1 MNRSH
6 LARHGQPLSVTPFRP
21 LRKARVPSLPGLMLL
36 TLVGCGEQ
44 VADPVRIID
53 GDYAV
58 EFEPA
63 TTTLRLLQKE
73 VELLRFPADAW
84 QVATVA
90 QLDARASFDP
100 YWLEYGDD
108 VLSAGEPA
116 DLIWHHVESV
126 ALAAKSD
133 TQIDLAITLSDGQL
147 ASVHIERSG
156 PGRFVATLSPKVRS
170 ERPVAYLRLRPRVD
184 TSEAFYGLGGF
195 ADEVNHRG
203 KVRPM
208 QQEVDVLE
216 SKSNELR
223 VPIPLL
229 IGTRGWGLFVESRRP
244 GVFAVANKQPD
255 LLETTFGTGE
265 DSQNGLRFHLLAADE
280 PIDITGRYYE
290 ITGQPQKPAK
300 WALGPWIWRNEN
312 KDQAQVL
319 DDVRKIRDLDLA
331 TSAIWIDRPYA
342 SFVNSFDFEKAR
354 FPDPQTMIAKIHAA
368 GLRLSLW
375 HAPYLEPGS
384 PDLAEAT
391 RRGLFPKA
399 TGVLLNR
406 WSEPIDFTNP
416 EAVALWKDRV
426 GRYIKLGIEGFKLDY
441 GEDVMVGL
449 GSARTGW
456 RFSDGSDERTMH
468 HTYQL
473 LYHRAYAELLPS
485 DGGFLLCRT
494 GRFGDQK
501 HVSVIWPGDMDATF
515 TRYRENLRSGD
526 GKTVLGV
533 GGLPATVVMGLN
545 LGVVGFPFFGSD
557 TGGYRHGPPDKELYI
572 RWFQQTALSS
582 VMQVGDSTSQPPW
595 EFTPENGRDT
605 QTLDLYRE
613 FARLHLRLFPY
624 EWTLAESIAQTG
636 RPIQRPLGLAYPRL
650 TSHPSDEYLFGDD
663 LLVAPVMTRGA
674 VRRSV
679 LFPPGT
685 WIDFVSGEIFAGLS
699 ERTVE
704 VSTPLHKLPLFV
716 RAGAIVPMLRPT
728 IDTLSPT
735 TDASVESF
743 ANQPGLLWVLMVPGE
758 QPSQFVVYDGTRL
771 GYDPRTQT
779 ISAVSGSV
787 FAQGLVLQVSPLPV
801 EPTQVRAG
809 TETLLRVAT
818 SPDLDMQSSGFTWSK
833 ERGGTLSI
841 KLTKAQSSVTF
852 R

>member
-21 LRKARVPSLPGLMLL
+21 LRKARVPSLSWLMLL

-44 VADPVRIID
+44 VAAPVRIID

-116 DLIWHHVESV
+116 NLIWHHAESV

-456 RFSDGSDERTMH
+456 RFSDGSRDATVLVEALVAGGVDH
-468 HTYQL
+468 VLHAQDL
-473 LYHRAYAELLPS
+473 LGDGGELVLGAGPDQPGLADRVRFGFVVRVVVGDAALVEVVEDFDFAVAAEELLV
-485 DGGFLLCRT
+485 GAEGFGRGAEAVLDALAQADLLLDLLV
-494 GRFGDQK
+494 GDQVK
-501 HVSVIWPGDMDATF
+501 VD
-515 TRYRENLRSGD
+515 
-526 GKTVLGV
+526 GV
-533 GGLPATVVMGLN
+533 GLLADTVDAAGALDDPDDGPGQVVADDDVAVLQVLS
-545 LGVVGFPFFGSD
+545 LGEHVGCHEDVDRVV
-557 TGGYRHGPPDKELYI
+557 
-572 RWFQQTALSS
+572 
-582 VMQVGDSTSQPPW
+582 
-595 EFTPENGRDT
+595 NGV
-605 QTLDLYRE
+605 
-613 FARLHLRLFPY
+613 HVV
-624 EWTLAESIAQTG
+624 
-636 RPIQRPLGLAYPRL
+636 LGLA
-650 TSHPSDEYLFGDD
+650 GQ
-663 LLVAPVMTRGA
+663 LVRHG
-674 VRRSV
+674 
-679 LFPPGT
+679 
-685 WIDFVSGEIFAGLS
+685 
-699 ERTVE
+699 
-704 VSTPLHKLPLFV
+704 
-716 RAGAIVPMLRPT
+716 
-728 IDTLSPT
+728 
-735 TDASVESF
+735 
-743 ANQPGLLWVLMVPGE
+743 
-758 QPSQFVVYDGTRL
+758 
-771 GYDPRTQT
+771 
-779 ISAVSGSV
+779 
-787 FAQGLVLQVSPLPV
+787 
-801 EPTQVRAG
+801 
-809 TETLLRVAT
+809 
-818 SPDLDMQSSGFTWSK
+818 
-833 ERGGTLSI
+833 
-841 KLTKAQSSVTF
+841 
-852 R
+852 

>member
-6 LARHGQPLSVTPFRP
+6 LAPHGPIHPVLPIRP
-21 LRKARVPSLPGLMLL
+21 QSRARVPSLLGL
-36 TLVGCGEQ
+36 TLVGLLGCGDQAAE
-44 VADPVRIID
+44 PVRIID

-58 EFEPA
+58 TFEPA
-63 TTTLRLLQKE
+63 TTTLRLLHNE
-73 VELLRFPADAW
+73 TELLRFPTDAW

-90 QLDARASFDP
+90 ALDERASFDP

-108 VLSAGEPA
+108 VLSAGEPP
-116 DLIWHHVESV
+116 DLIWHRAESV
-126 ALAAKSD
+126 QIAAQSD
-133 TQIDLAITLSDGQL
+133 TEFDLAITLSDGQL
-147 ASVHIERSG
+147 ASLHIERSG

-184 TSEAFYGLGGF
+184 GSEAFYGLGGF

-208 QQEVDVLE
+208 QQEIDVLE

-255 LLETTFGTGE
+255 LLETTFGTGA
-265 DSQNGLRFHLLAADE
+265 DSASGLRFHLLTADE

-290 ITGQPQKPAK
+290 VTGQPLKPAK

-319 DDVRKIRDLDLA
+319 DDIRKIRDLDLA

-342 SFVNSFDFEKAR
+342 SFVNSFDFEAAR
-354 FPDPQTMIAKIHAA
+354 FPDPATMIAKVHAA
-368 GLRLSLW
+368 GLRLALW

-391 RRGLFPKA
+391 QRGLFPKS

-416 EAVALWKDRV
+416 ASVALWKDRV

-456 RFSDGSDERTMH
+456 RFFDGSDERTMH
-468 HTYQL
+468 YGYQL
-473 LYHRAYAELLPS
+473 LYHRTYAELLPPS
-485 DGGFLLCRT
+485 GGFLLCRT
-494 GRFGDQK
+494 GRFGDQR

-515 TRYRENLRSGD
+515 TRYRESITSGD

-545 LGVVGFPFFGSD
+545 LGVSGFPFFGSD
-557 TGGYRHGPPDKELYI
+557 TGGYRHSPPDKELYI

-582 VMQVGDSTSQPPW
+582 VMQVGDASSQPPW
-595 EFTPENGRDT
+595 EFTSKNGRDT

-624 EWTLAESIAQTG
+624 EWTLAESLAQPG

-650 TSHPSDEYLFGDD
+650 KSHPSDEYLFGDD
-663 LLVAPVMTRGA
+663 LLVAPVVTRGA
-674 VRRSV
+674 VQRSV

-685 WIDFVSGEIFAGLS
+685 WIDFWSGEVFVGQT
-699 ERTVE
+699 ERTVD
-704 VSTPLHKLPLFV
+704 VAAPLHKLPLFV
-716 RAGAIVPMLRPT
+716 RAGAIIPMLRPT
-728 IDTLSPT
+728 IDTLSPA
-735 TDASVESF
+735 TDPSVDSF
-743 ANQPGLLWVLMVPGE
+743 TNQPGLLWVAIAPGE
-758 QPSQFVVYDGTRL
+758 KPAQFVVYDGTRL
-771 GYDPRTQT
+771 GYDPETQT
-779 ISAVSGSV
+779 VSATAGSV
-787 FAQGLVLQVSPLPV
+787 FSSGMVLQISPLPV
-801 EPTQVRAG
+801 EPKQVQAAQEILR
-809 TETLLRVAT
+809 RVAN
-818 SPDLDMQSSGFTWSK
+818 SPDLDAQSSGWTWSTAH
-833 ERGGTLSI
+833 GGTLSI

-852 R
+852 H